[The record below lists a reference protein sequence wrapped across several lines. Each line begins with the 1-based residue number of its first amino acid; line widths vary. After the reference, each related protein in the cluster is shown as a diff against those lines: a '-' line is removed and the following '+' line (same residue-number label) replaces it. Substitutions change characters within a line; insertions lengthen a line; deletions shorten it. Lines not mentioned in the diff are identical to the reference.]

1 MKHMKNNLKDLLQS
15 NYPNIDGNSLGSYCN
30 KFEKI
35 IKILNNLGVNAEEK
49 KKSIL
54 SSVGKKDFLNY
65 VCELSIIYHFATN
78 YPNCFKNEVNSF
90 GNKNY
95 DFSFYKEN
103 LKINVEIK
111 SLSPSDNS
119 GKIPIKIF
127 LPKEQEQELYN
138 QGLENIT
145 RTTHK
150 KIKELLEKANSQLP
164 SLKDNEI
171 NVTILCVSDLDEY
184 ADVVTNLLHSEINLL
199 HSNNFNKIDCILV
212 CNIGFEHNFL
222 LDKSVYETY
231 IDIQSYKLN
240 GEMIWEYKRSIPVL
254 PMLFWLKTSFPRNDE
269 TQKNVMEAMFSHTCY
284 LREKIKSNNDIQ
296 EAIFELYN
304 NIAKGVLNNYSRLE
318 LENTKTSIKT
328 HVQ

>member
-1 MKHMKNNLKDLLQS
+1 MT
-15 NYPNIDGNSLGSYCN
+15 
-30 KFEKI
+30 
-35 IKILNNLGVNAEEK
+35 K
-49 KKSIL
+49 KKKKFIL

-78 YPNCFKNEVNSF
+78 NPNCFKNQVNSF

-119 GKIPIKIF
+119 GRIPIKIF
-127 LPKEQEQELYN
+127 LPKEQEKELYN
-138 QGLENIT
+138 QGLKNIT

-199 HSNNFNKIDCILV
+199 HSNNFNNIDCLLV
-212 CNIGFEHNFL
+212 CNIGYEHNFL
-222 LDKSVYETY
+222 LDKSVYKEY
-231 IDIQSYKLN
+231 IKIESYKLD
-240 GEMIWEYKRSIPVL
+240 GETIWEYKRSIPVL
-254 PMLFWLKTSFPRNDE
+254 PMLFWLKTPLPRNED
-269 TQKNVMEAMFSHTCY
+269 TQKSVMEAMFSHTSY
-284 LREKIKSNNDIQ
+284 LTGKIKNNNDIQ
-296 EAIFELYN
+296 KTIFDLYN
-304 NIAKGVLNNYSRLE
+304 NIEK
-318 LENTKTSIKT
+318 
-328 HVQ
+328 